1 MQKFIYRPNDN
12 GTYAVVG
19 YQGDEANVRIPDT
32 YGGGIITIVGD
43 KLFSGHAEIES
54 VSIPDTVTDMGEF
67 VFDGCVNLRCIDLPA
82 DLECL
87 WGYTFVRCGIE
98 EITLPDVRC
107 GIEEITLPDKLVTLP
122 PFAFK
127 DCKNLRKITCGKGL
141 KKIYAWVFSGCDSF
155 EELIKNETVEV
166 SERAF
171 DTKELNT

>member
-1 MQKFIYRPNDN
+1 MQEFIYRPNDN

-32 YGGGIITIVGD
+32 YGGRIITIVGD

-67 VFDGCVNLRCIDLPA
+67 VFDGCVNLRRIDLPA

-87 WGYTFVRCGIE
+87 WGYTF
-98 EITLPDVRC
+98 VRC

>member
-107 GIEEITLPDKLVTLP
+107 GIEEITLPDVRCGIEEITLP
-122 PFAFK
+122 
-127 DCKNLRKITCGKGL
+127 
-141 KKIYAWVFSGCDSF
+141 AWVFSGCDNF

>member
-1 MQKFIYRPNDN
+1 MQEFIYRPNDN

-98 EITLPDVRC
+98 EITLPD
-107 GIEEITLPDKLVTLP
+107 KLVTLP

-127 DCKNLRKITCGKGL
+127 DCKNLRKITCGQGSVSRFKL
-141 KKIYAWVFSGCDSF
+141 QPSAHFSPDVRGHDRVLQIGRASCR
-155 EELIKNETVEV
+155 
-166 SERAF
+166 ERV
-171 DTKELNT
+171 

>member
-98 EITLPDVRC
+98 EITLPD
-107 GIEEITLPDKLVTLP
+107 KLVTLP

-127 DCKNLRKITCGKGL
+127 DCKKL
-141 KKIYAWVFSGCDSF
+141 KRSSAARGSKRFIHGSSRGVTALKSSS
-155 EELIKNETVEV
+155 KMR
-166 SERAF
+166 S
-171 DTKELNT
+171 